1 MGVLA
6 AMSLILGIMYGVV
19 GLALV
24 IWAAALSVRY
34 NAWTNSLREG
44 LPNFNR
50 PPTPEWLALNTK
62 IMTVMFRVAGAFFI
76 LASFLILIGST
87 KRP

>member
-1 MGVLA
+1 
-6 AMSLILGIMYGVV
+6 MSLILGIMYGVV
-19 GLALV
+19 GLGLV

-34 NAWTNSLREG
+34 NAWTNSLPEG
-44 LPNFNR
+44 PANFDG
-50 PPTPEWLALNTK
+50 PTPEWRALNTK

-87 KRP
+87 K

>member
-1 MGVLA
+1 MGVLG

-19 GLALV
+19 GLGLV

-44 LPNFNR
+44 PANFNR
-50 PPTPEWLALNTK
+50 PPTPEWRALNTK

-87 KRP
+87 K